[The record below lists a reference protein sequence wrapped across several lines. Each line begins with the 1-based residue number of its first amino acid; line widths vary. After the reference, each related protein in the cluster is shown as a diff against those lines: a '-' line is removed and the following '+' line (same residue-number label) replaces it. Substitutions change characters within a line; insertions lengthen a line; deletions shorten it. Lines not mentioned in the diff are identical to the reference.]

1 MHVQQKSKLP
11 LPKTYD
17 FSRKTKNIT
26 RPKILWKVIKFCGKS
41 YCLWN
46 LKGGETLT

>member
-17 FSRKTKNIT
+17 FSEKLKTL
-26 RPKILWKVIKFCGKS
+26 PDLKFCGKS
-41 YCLWN
+41 LNSVESHSLWN

>member
-17 FSRKTKNIT
+17 FSEKLKTL
-26 RPKILWKVIKFCGKS
+26 PDLKFCGMS
-41 YCLWN
+41 LN
-46 LKGGETLT
+46 SVESHTVSGTLREERH